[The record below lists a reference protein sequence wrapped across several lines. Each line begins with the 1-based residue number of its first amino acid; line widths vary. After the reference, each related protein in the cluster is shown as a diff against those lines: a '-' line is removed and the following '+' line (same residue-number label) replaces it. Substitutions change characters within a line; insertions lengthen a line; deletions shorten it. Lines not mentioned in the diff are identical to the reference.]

1 MIASFLILLYVSLPT
16 KNHYWDGVGFALNIE
31 GIGEDG
37 DGVVRNQ
44 GDFRGIS
51 SIYYNP
57 NHLLFNLSGHLIYGP
72 MRTLVPG
79 LRGEDYTR
87 TTED

>member
-1 MIASFLILLYVSLPT
+1 MALKPVVCSGASFEWWQRVFSLSSRKAVLMVASFLILLYVGLPT
-16 KNHYWDGVGFALNIE
+16 KNHYWDGIGFALNIE

-51 SIYYNP
+51 SIY
-57 NHLLFNLSGHLIYGP
+57 
-72 MRTLVPG
+72 
-79 LRGEDYTR
+79 
-87 TTED
+87 